1 MTSVK
6 KDDLRNIEKLR
17 KEIRAIE
24 VSIDRMRAT
33 DLTDYYK
40 DYRYNPKGAVKSLH
54 GIGVDRTELQR
65 KEKRLKSR
73 LRLLQCMVTE
83 AERYVGTIEDPE
95 LRAILRM
102 YYVEGM
108 TQVEIGAELHY
119 EQSWISRKIKHFFM
133 ME

>member
-1 MTSVK
+1 MNPVK
-6 KDDLRNIEKLR
+6 KVDLQNIEKLR

-54 GIGVDRTELQR
+54 GIGVDRVELMR
-65 KEKRLKSR
+65 REKRLASR
-73 LRLLQCMVTE
+73 LRLLQRTVAE
-83 AERYVGTIEDPE
+83 AENYVNTIEDPE

-108 TQVEIGAELHY
+108 TQAEIGAEMNY

>member
-40 DYRYNPKGAVKSLH
+40 DYRYNPKGTVKSLH

-65 KEKRLKSR
+65 KEKRLTSR
-73 LRLLQCMVTE
+73 LRLLQRMVTE
-83 AERYVGTIEDPE
+83 AESYVGTIEDPE

-108 TQVEIGAELHY
+108 TQVEIGRELSL
-119 EQSWISRKIKHFFM
+119 ERSTISKKIKWFFSQK
-133 ME
+133 

>member
-1 MTSVK
+1 MVK
-6 KDDLRNIEKLR
+6 KADLQNIEKLR

-24 VSIDRMRAT
+24 ISIDRMHVT

-65 KEKRLKSR
+65 KEKRLTSR
-73 LRLLQCMVTE
+73 LRLLHRMVTE
-83 AERYVGTIEDPE
+83 AESYVGTIEDSE
-95 LRAILRM
+95 LRAILRL

-108 TQVEIGAELHY
+108 TQAEIGRELSL
-119 EQSWISRKIKHFFM
+119 ERSTISKKIKWFFNQT
-133 ME
+133 

>member
-1 MTSVK
+1 MK

-24 VSIDRMRAT
+24 VSLDRMHVT

-73 LRLLQCMVTE
+73 LRLLQRIVAE
-83 AERYVGTIEDPE
+83 AENYVNTIKDPE

-108 TQVEIGAELHY
+108 TQAEIGRELSL
-119 EQSWISRKIKHFFM
+119 ERSTISKKIKWFFSQK
-133 ME
+133 

>member
-1 MTSVK
+1 MK

-24 VSIDRMRAT
+24 VSIDRMHVT

-73 LRLLQCMVTE
+73 LRLLHRMVTE

-108 TQVEIGAELHY
+108 TQVEIGRELSL
-119 EQSWISRKIKHFFM
+119 ERSTISKKIKWFFNQK
-133 ME
+133 

>member
-1 MTSVK
+1 MNKS

-24 VSIDRMRAT
+24 VSLDRMHVT

-73 LRLLQCMVTE
+73 LRLLHRMVTE

-102 YYVEGM
+102 YYFEGM
-108 TQVEIGAELHY
+108 TQVEIGRELSL
-119 EQSWISRKIKHFFM
+119 ERSTISKKIKWFFNQT
-133 ME
+133 

>member
-40 DYRYNPKGAVKSLH
+40 DYRYNPKSTVKSLH

-65 KEKRLKSR
+65 KEKRLTSR
-73 LRLLQCMVTE
+73 LRLLQRMVTE
-83 AERYVGTIEDPE
+83 AESYVGTIEDPE

-108 TQVEIGAELHY
+108 TQVEIGL
-119 EQSWISRKIKHFFM
+119 
-133 ME
+133 

>member
-1 MTSVK
+1 MTPVK
-6 KDDLRNIEKLR
+6 KADLQNIEKLR

-24 VSIDRMRAT
+24 ISIDRMHAT

-73 LRLLQCMVTE
+73 LRLLQRMVAE
-83 AERYVGTIEDPE
+83 AENYVNTIKDPE

-102 YYVEGM
+102 YYIEGL
-108 TQVEIGAELHY
+108 TQVEIGAEMNY